1 MVLLMCSKISA
12 VLRGRSPKNFLI
24 FSLILVVFMRFSS
37 CHEAFSHRRVGPL
50 LQMNEAAH
58 ITIPPNKGCWLPLM
72 TILEAF
78 IPAAWEECK

>member
-1 MVLLMCSKISA
+1 MVLLMCSRISA

-37 CHEAFSHRRVGPL
+37 CHEALSRQGLGPL

-58 ITIPPNKGCWLPLM
+58 ITIALNDGCSLPLL
-72 TILEAF
+72 TIHGVFWLHADDL
-78 IPAAWEECK
+78 CK